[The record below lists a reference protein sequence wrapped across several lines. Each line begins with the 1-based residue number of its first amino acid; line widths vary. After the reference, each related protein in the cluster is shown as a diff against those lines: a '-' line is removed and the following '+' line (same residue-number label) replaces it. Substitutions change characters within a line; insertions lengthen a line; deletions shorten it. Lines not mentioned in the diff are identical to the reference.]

1 LKYPTSHLTANIE
14 LIKNAKI
21 VYSSSFFI
29 TSNNEALKTV
39 MSTRA
44 SLNKPFGFN
53 LSACF
58 LMQFN
63 PNEVLEGLKHADY
76 IFANEDEAAFF
87 AKTYNVA
94 NTSLKDVAIAI

>member
-1 LKYPTSHLTANIE
+1 
-14 LIKNAKI
+14 
-21 VYSSSFFI
+21 
-29 TSNNEALKTV
+29 

-44 SLNKPFGFN
+44 SLDKVFGFN

-63 PNEVLEGLKHADY
+63 PNEVLEGLKHADF

-87 AKTYNVA
+87 AKAYNVT
-94 NTSLKDVAIAI
+94 NTSLKDVALSI